1 MTGTLADRLAA
12 VWQRIE
18 AAGGDRERVR
28 LIAVTKGFGADVVR
42 EALALGLHD
51 LGESYAQEL
60 AAKVVEVPHDGP
72 VAPRWHFIGRIQTNK
87 VRLVAPYVTLWHGVD
102 RRAAGA
108 EIAKR
113 SPGAAVLVQVNATG
127 EATKAGCAPEE
138 LPRLL
143 DELRSLGLY
152 VRGLMTMAP
161 AGEREVARRAFAKVR
176 EMADFHGLEEV
187 SMGMSGDLDVAV
199 EEGAT
204 MVRVGA
210 ALFGPRPGPA
220 GVRH

>member
-1 MTGTLADRLAA
+1 MTLADRLAA
-12 VWQRIE
+12 VWDRIE
-18 AAGGDRERVR
+18 AAGGTRERVR
-28 LIAVTKGFGADVVR
+28 LVAVTKGFGSDVVR

-60 AAKVVEVPHDGP
+60 VAKVAEVPHDGP
-72 VAPRWHFIGRIQTNK
+72 VAPRWHFVGRLQSNK
-87 VRLVAPYVTLWHGVD
+87 VRQVAPYVTLWHSVD
-102 RRAAGA
+102 RASIGREIGRRA
-108 EIAKR
+108 
-113 SPGAAVLVQVNATG
+113 PGAAVLVQVNATG
-127 EATKAGCAPEE
+127 EATKAGCAPDD

-143 DELRSLGLY
+143 DELRGMTLD
-152 VRGLMTMAP
+152 VRGLMTIAP
-161 AGEREVARRAFAKVR
+161 AGQPDVARRAFAKVR
-176 EMADFHGLEEV
+176 EMAGFHGLEEV

-199 EEGAT
+199 AEGAT